1 MFFVAAGMNLYFL
14 PLASG
19 TGLSTYHVIFATTP
33 PHLKCEDKPHMG
45 LCKGF

>member
-1 MFFVAAGMNLYFL
+1 MFVAAGMNLYFL

-19 TGLSTYHVIFATTP
+19 TDLSTCHVILP
-33 PHLKCEDKPHMG
+33 LQPSHSIKCEDKPRMG